1 MRSDSVAEVRGR
13 PELERDRLTTYPS
26 GAGPY
31 RVFDGPSYD
40 HANGPTHQAGV
51 MPGHD
56 YEPLRTPFGQ
66 TGTPGAGLERNLRDL
81 DLAANR
87 HPTNRN
93 VAVR

>member
-1 MRSDSVAEVRGR
+1 METEQPANRDRQAQERGR
-13 PELERDRLTTYPS
+13 HATYPS

-40 HANGPTHQAGV
+40 RSNGPTHQPGV

-56 YEPLRTPFGQ
+56 YEPLRTPFGE
-66 TGTPGAGLERNLRDL
+66 TGAPGAGVERNVRDL

-87 HPTNRN
+87 HSTRP
-93 VAVR
+93 VADA